1 MAYSLSRFSGKHF
14 IFFFILLSLF
24 TYSSSASAA
33 LDQGVLDTV
42 LQKYKEAVN
51 GWSAVMIKYA
61 SWLFW
66 SLALMSMVWT
76 FGMMAMQ
83 GDGLNTAL
91 AEIVRFFA
99 VTGFF
104 WYLLLKGPKIS
115 MSIIE
120 SMSQIGGEAINKGTP
135 GFSPGSVTDIGF
147 DLFFKVLDQS
157 SVWSPV
163 ESTAG
168 ILIALLILGILA
180 IVAVNLLLLFISAWI
195 LSYGGI
201 FFLGFGG
208 ARWTSDMA
216 IGFYKTVLSTG
227 AQIMS
232 MILIIG
238 IGKQILD
245 SYYVQMSKG
254 ISLKEMGVIF
264 VVALALLYLTNK
276 IPAMIGGLAGGAGT
290 GGIGSFGAGALA
302 GAAAS
307 AAAIAATGGAL
318 AAAGAAN
325 AAGGASAL
333 NAAFQSAQA
342 AMAEESGSGGSGSS
356 GGGTGGGEDT
366 GSVDAAESSSA
377 DSGDSSGNN
386 AAESNAAGTASGA
399 GGSGAGKG
407 SGTGGAGGSGAGK
420 GSKGFAASFSR
431 AGRMA
436 SHMAGSLS
444 KGMAA
449 QSAEKHGAKM
459 SAAQEA
465 IAQTSGGKLAAQIRQ
480 QSADRQGGSSE
491 TNGARSMVADEDALQ
506 GAFVGDS
513 TAEASEATTSET
525 SAETSDENTA
535 ETSEEFEGDS
545 LSGADSSEDQAD
557 ANTGS
562 DNDAEP
568 EQYSDE
574 YQQFI
579 NKQSF

>member
-1 MAYSLSRFSGKHF
+1 MAYSLSRYSGKHF
-14 IFFFILLSLF
+14 IILVMLLSLF
-24 TYSSSASAA
+24 VYSSSASAA
-33 LDQGVLDTV
+33 MDQGVLDTV
-42 LQKYKEAVN
+42 LQKYQAAVS
-51 GWSAVMIKYA
+51 GWSTVMIKYA

-104 WYLLLKGPKIS
+104 WYLLLKGPEIS
-115 MSIIE
+115 MSIIK
-120 SMSQIGGEAINKGTP
+120 SMSQIGGEAIKNGTP
-135 GFSPGSVTDIGF
+135 GFTPGSVTDIGF
-147 DLFFKVLDQS
+147 DLFNKVLDQS

-168 ILIALLILGILA
+168 ILIAILILGILA

-195 LSYGGI
+195 LAYGGI

-232 MILIIG
+232 MVLIIG

-245 SYYVQMSKG
+245 SYYSQMSSG
-254 ISLKEMGVIF
+254 VSLKEMGVLF
-264 VVALALLYLTNK
+264 VVALSLLYLTNK

-318 AAAGAAN
+318 AAAGATN
-325 AAGGASAL
+325 AAGGADAL
-333 NAAFQSAQA
+333 RAAFQSAQA
-342 AMAEESGSGGSGSS
+342 AMAEEGGSGGSG
-356 GGGTGGGEDT
+356 GGMGGGGEDT
-366 GSVDAAESSSA
+366 GNVDASGGNPSGSGGGSESRSQ
-377 DSGDSSGNN
+377 
-386 AAESNAAGTASGA
+386 
-399 GGSGAGKG
+399 GGSGGI
-407 SGTGGAGGSGAGK
+407 SGG
-420 GSKGFAASFSR
+420 GSKGFAQSFSR

-436 SHMAGSLS
+436 GYMASSL
-444 KGMAA
+444 
-449 QSAEKHGAKM
+449 AEGM
-459 SAAQEA
+459 SARNAAKHESKMASARDA
-465 IAQTSGGKLAAQIRQ
+465 ISQTAGGQLAAQIRAQ
-480 QSADRQGGSSE
+480 TASRNAGP
-491 TNGARSMVADEDALQ
+491 MVSDDTALQ
-506 GAFVGDS
+506 GAF
-513 TAEASEATTSET
+513 ASNNNNET
-525 SAETSDENTA
+525 GTDFA
-535 ETSEEFEGDS
+535 GDS
-545 LSGADSSEDQAD
+545 LGGSEQAQNNSTD
-557 ANTGS
+557 TGS
-562 DNDAEP
+562 VD
-568 EQYSDE
+568 EQKQQGSDE
-574 YQQFI
+574 YEQFK